1 MPDRL
6 NEAVRE
12 FTRTVLNPF
21 DLDALLQQVTEKASS
36 TLRARGTGI
45 MLEGDDGELGFAAA
59 SNDLVREVELAQD
72 RTGTGPCVEAFTT
85 NEIVVVEDLCTD
97 TRWDDYGERATQ
109 LGLRS
114 VVGVPLNAWGQT
126 IGVLNVYRGE
136 PAAWSQMDLEACE
149 LLAAMAAGYILNASQ
164 MQAQHELSE
173 HLQAALESRGV
184 IERAKGIIMGRE
196 GVDAATAFESLRQAS
211 MKRNEKLRD
220 VARQIVAHAGDDI
233 AAHPDGPAD
242 PPARD
247 HSNHRPSHSRG
258 R

>member
-21 DLDALLQQVTEKASS
+21 DLDALLQRVTEKATSALEA
-36 TLRARGTGI
+36 TGTGI

-59 SNDLVREVELAQD
+59 SNDLVRDVELVQD
-72 RTGTGPCVEAFTT
+72 RAGVGPCVEAFAT
-85 NEIVVVEDLCTD
+85 NEIVVVEDLRTD
-97 TRWDDYGERATQ
+97 GRWQDYRERATR

-136 PAAWSQMDLEACE
+136 PTAWSVTDLEACE

-173 HLQAALESRGV
+173 HLQAALASRGI

-196 GVDAATAFESLRQAS
+196 GVEAATAFETLRQAS

-220 VARQIVAHAGDDI
+220 VARRIVEHAGDDV
-233 AAHPDGPAD
+233 PERREGPAELID
-242 PPARD
+242 QGR
-247 HSNHRPSHSRG
+247 SSRSPG